1 MLQSKL
7 KINVTAEESMV
18 VLNNIVII
26 IIMDITFVLGKKHL
40 MNKHEKIVI

>member
-1 MLQSKL
+1 MLPSKL

-26 IIMDITFVLGKKHL
+26 IIMDITLS
-40 MNKHEKIVI
+40 